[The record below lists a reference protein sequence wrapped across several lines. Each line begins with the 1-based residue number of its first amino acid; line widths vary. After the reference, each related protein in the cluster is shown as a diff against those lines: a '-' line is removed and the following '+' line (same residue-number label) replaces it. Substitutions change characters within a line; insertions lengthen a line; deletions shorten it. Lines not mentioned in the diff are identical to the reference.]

1 MERIVGHIDM
11 DAFFASVEERERPFL
26 KQTPVIVGAD
36 PQGGAGRGVVATANY
51 AARALGIR
59 SALPVKEAWRKCEE
73 HRERAGV
80 PCTFIT
86 PDAEK
91 YRRASHEV
99 FAIVAGFVPVI
110 EMVSIDEAYLD
121 LTFCNTYARAHDLAV
136 ALKDVIARRAHLT
149 ASVGIGPNKMIAK
162 IASDYQKPDGLTVIE
177 PPEVEDFLRAISV
190 GTLPGVG
197 SVSVRALTNR
207 GIRTVGDLQR
217 YSWEELERMFGKRG
231 FSLWERARGIDERP
245 VCSVPAVRKSIG
257 KHHTFATDE
266 HSMHVVMRTMQKQAA
281 SLIRTMRSRRYS
293 GFRTVVL
300 TVRTS
305 DFATHTRSITTK
317 EYMRTKRDIELKAL
331 KLLLPFFEKKQNP
344 QQLGV
349 RLVGVRIEKLT

>member
-26 KQTPVIVGAD
+26 KEKPVIVGAD
-36 PQGGAGRGVVATANY
+36 PQGGTGRGVVATANY
-51 AARALGIR
+51 PARALGVR
-59 SALPVKEAWRKCEE
+59 SALPITVAWQQCEA
-73 HRERAGV
+73 HRQQGGV

-99 FAIVAGFVPVI
+99 FAIVADQVPII

-121 LTFCNTYARAHDLAV
+121 LTFCKTYARAHDLATK
-136 ALKDVIARRAHLT
+136 LKSTIATQTHLT

-177 PPEVEDFLRAISV
+177 PREVEDFLR
-190 GTLPGVG
+190 TLPVGALPGMG
-197 SVSVRALTNR
+197 SVSVRVLTNR
-207 GIRTVGDLQR
+207 GIRTAGDLQH

-245 VCSVPAVRKSIG
+245 VRDTPVVRKSIG
-257 KHHTFATDE
+257 KHHTFASDE
-266 HSMHVVMRTMQKQAA
+266 HSMRVVLHTLHKQAI
-281 SLIRTMRSRRYS
+281 SIIRTMKRQRCG

-305 DFATHTRSITTK
+305 DFKTYSRSITTK
-317 EYMRTKRDIELKAL
+317 EYMHTKRDIELKAL
-331 KLLLPFFEKKQNP
+331 KLLLPFFEKTENP
-344 QQLGV
+344 QRLGV
-349 RLVGVRIEKLT
+349 RLVGVRIEKLA